1 MQMGMMKELV
11 RGPIKCCETLAQD
24 MLYKL
29 RAEEL
34 LYHAEFNPVESIS
47 IPREKLDKLPGN
59 SLSRFVGSPRTHTEH
74 HFFLDMLRVFLD
86 RENEMLED
94 LGWEPDDY
102 SHEDLII
109 QEYCKVA
116 IGNTAYITAEWS
128 SPIGSTTCNS
138 FMYYVRPRSVFDK
151 DAEEPNPPS
160 LEELE
165 SMDKPPS
172 DYQHD
177 FTDFYFHSYVGQVLL
192 LLLLDVEMEGV
203 AVVVVVGASVDSAGG
218 VDVGVACVVFVGFGG
233 NVVVAVAVDVACG

>member
-34 LYHAEFNPVESIS
+34 LYHAELYPADSIS

-59 SLSRFVGSPRTHTEH
+59 SMSRFVGSPRTRTEH
-74 HFFLDMLRVFLD
+74 HFLLDMLRVFLD
-86 RENEMLED
+86 RDNEMLGD

-109 QEYCKVA
+109 EEYCKVA
-116 IGNTAYITAEWS
+116 IGNTAYITTEWS
-128 SPIGSTTCNS
+128 SPVGSTTCNS
-138 FMYYVRPRSVFDK
+138 FMYYIRPRSVFDK
-151 DAEEPNPPS
+151 DAEEPDPPS

-177 FTDFYFHSYVGQVLL
+177 LTDFYFHSYVGQVLL
-192 LLLLDVEMEGV
+192 LLLLDVKMEGV
-203 AVVVVVGASVDSAGG
+203 AVVVVVAASDDSANG
-218 VDVGVACVVFVGFGG
+218 VDVGVACVVYACFVG
-233 NVVVAVAVDVACG
+233 NVVVTVAIGVACC